1 LIVYILNPFG
11 HQHIIHTA
19 MRINALAFSK
29 SLSSNTHTELQFLPS
44 MRATDVLGDV
54 LDFPQFLYLIYAG

>member
-1 LIVYILNPFG
+1 
-11 HQHIIHTA
+11 

-44 MRATDVLGDV
+44 MRATHVLGDL
-54 LDFPQFLYLIYAG
+54 LDFPLFLYIIYAG